1 MRLEFWGGI
10 MSNIEME
17 YMKAYANIASEA
29 ITAMALV
36 WEQMQFNKTEPEILA
51 ENYPLDKS
59 FDEFAFEFS
68 QWIHNWT

>member
-1 MRLEFWGGI
+1 MF
-10 MSNIEME
+10 NIEME
-17 YMKAYANIASEA
+17 YMKAYAKIASEA
-29 ITAMALV
+29 IMAMALV

-68 QWIHNWT
+68 EWIHNWT